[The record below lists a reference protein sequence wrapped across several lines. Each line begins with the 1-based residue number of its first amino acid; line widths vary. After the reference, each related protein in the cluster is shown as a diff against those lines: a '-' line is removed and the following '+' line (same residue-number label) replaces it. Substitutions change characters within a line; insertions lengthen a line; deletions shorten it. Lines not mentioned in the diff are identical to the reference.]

1 MWSVRFGGSVE
12 IDYKDGMRRKAITE
26 NQVIIADSNISLDNI
41 YKAIGYLTPEHQ
53 ANILV
58 NYKLIELYDIFA
70 NNEGYEEYINN
81 LFNVSNEYMKR
92 AIALSALHTEAFMQ
106 SRKKDGKFDPAATMC
121 EMFECMT
128 EADQKRFCEGMFQ
141 KKGFF
146 EDAYKNIMD
155 VFQNVMKSDKENNIV
170 GGDENIEGD
179 KYVEISQ

>member
-1 MWSVRFGGSVE
+1 MMWSVRFGGSVE
-12 IDYKDGMRRKAITE
+12 IDYKDGIRRKAITE

-106 SRKKDGKFDPAATMC
+106 SRKKDGKFDPAVEMC
-121 EMFECMT
+121 KMFDCMSQ
-128 EADQKRFCEGMFQ
+128 ADQKRFCKGMMG
-141 KKGFF
+141 KKEFF
-146 EDAYKNIMD
+146 SDAYGIMMD
-155 VFQNVMKSDKENNIV
+155 VFKNVLEKKEGSGNVV
-170 GGDENIEGD
+170 GGG
-179 KYVEISQ
+179 

>member
-1 MWSVRFGGSVE
+1 MMWSVRFGGSVE
-12 IDYKDGMRRKAITE
+12 IDYKDGIRRKVITE

-106 SRKKDGKFDPAATMC
+106 SRKKDGKFDPAVEMC
-121 EMFECMT
+121 KMFDCMSQ
-128 EADQKRFCEGMFQ
+128 ADQKRFCKGMMG
-141 KKGFF
+141 KKEFF
-146 EDAYKNIMD
+146 SDAYGIMMD
-155 VFQNVMKSDKENNIV
+155 VFKNVLEKKEGSGNVV
-170 GGDENIEGD
+170 GGG
-179 KYVEISQ
+179 